1 MKDYSTRA
9 TICSILNKKQKRG
22 EGNFS
27 NVNFMF
33 LFLSLRYPY
42 YRPFLLLFETSWL
55 MLVHRYYDI

>member
-1 MKDYSTRA
+1 MLDSQQK
-9 TICSILNKKQKRG
+9 KKQKRG